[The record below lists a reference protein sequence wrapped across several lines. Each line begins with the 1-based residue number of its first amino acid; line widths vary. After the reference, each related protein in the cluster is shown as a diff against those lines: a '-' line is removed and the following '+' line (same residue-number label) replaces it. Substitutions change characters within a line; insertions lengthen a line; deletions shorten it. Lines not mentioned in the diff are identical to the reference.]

1 MSSPPNS
8 ESSMSR
14 RLQHR
19 RNVLSGAL
27 ASAAALTLGGCQPL
41 SDQDWVKS
49 IIGLGEA
56 INLKVQR
63 ALLGSD
69 TLAPEFTEADLS
81 PIFKPNGTS
90 DPEDEDYKALAE
102 KEFADFKLGV
112 GGLVDR
118 PAELTLQELRTMPS
132 RTQITRHDCVEG
144 WSAIGQWKGVRLSAV
159 LDRAKPQ
166 RTARY
171 VVFHC
176 ADPMEPGGK
185 SPYYESVDMDD
196 AYHEQTIL

>member
-1 MSSPPNS
+1 MTRP
-8 ESSMSR
+8 
-14 RLQHR
+14 LQHR

-27 ASAAALTLGGCQPL
+27 AGAAGLMLGGCQPL
-41 SDQDWVKS
+41 SDKSWVKS

-56 INLKVQR
+56 INYRVQR

-90 DPEDEDYKALAE
+90 DPDDEDYKALAA
-102 KEFADFKLGV
+102 KKFADFKLAV

-118 PAELTLQELRTMPS
+118 PAELTLQELRAMPS

-144 WSAIGQWKGVRLSAV
+144 WSAIGKV
-159 LDRAKPQ
+159 
-166 RTARY
+166 
-171 VVFHC
+171 
-176 ADPMEPGGK
+176 
-185 SPYYESVDMDD
+185 SPFIS
-196 AYHEQTIL
+196 